1 MLWTKRAHQSTNFKI
16 FEYFN
21 ENLPNFSCQFWNH
34 EVKVYS
40 NFAALKVS
48 FSVMKDNSS
57 VLLYLFF
64 FIFWIK
70 KSCRREIFGLVS
82 NWMKIHQILYV
93 IFETTSQFFL
103 NFVSL
108 FSVSVMSTLMYFSAG
123 TVRDFDKRSPS
134 KCKILDFCLFT

>member
-57 VLLYLFF
+57 VLFYLFF

-93 IFETTSQFFL
+93 IFETTSQFFFKL
-103 NFVSL
+103 RITLQCQCHEYSYVL
-108 FSVSVMSTLMYFSAG
+108 FGWNCTWFW
-123 TVRDFDKRSPS
+123 
-134 KCKILDFCLFT
+134 